1 MCSTREK
8 NLQMYLLLENEN
20 ITLDF
25 IHLQWMFILLFLR
38 LQYYHIIF
46 TIPFILLK
54 SSHIP
59 LMLSFKLIFSF

>member
-25 IHLQWMFILLFLR
+25 IHLQGILILLFLR
-38 LQYYHIIF
+38 L
-46 TIPFILLK
+46 
-54 SSHIP
+54 
-59 LMLSFKLIFSF
+59 